1 MRRFAPESALS
12 TRGKSRRISRIR
24 FMRARLPI
32 RFPRPFQ
39 ARVIGNPLPLPLQT
53 LAPNMPYLQNHSF
66 SKSFKSC
73 QDATLEE
80 KCPWSETAI
89 EVQLDDVT
97 TFRLSA

>member
-1 MRRFAPESALS
+1 
-12 TRGKSRRISRIR
+12 
-24 FMRARLPI
+24 
-32 RFPRPFQ
+32 
-39 ARVIGNPLPLPLQT
+39 
-53 LAPNMPYLQNHSF
+53 MPYLQNHSF

-97 TFRLSA
+97 TFRLSAMRRRGPNQETFPVRASFGLSRTPHTPSIIAKIKRVAGMSDAMPAVHIERKFLI